1 MDKKEV
7 EKIYNL
13 SNLSLEGKDVDLISD
28 KYNQV
33 LDFIEEIFDVD
44 TEGVELTEAIY
55 AHNAVFRLD
64 EPKESVD
71 RDMALKNASNKEFG
85 YFRVDWKL

>member
-1 MDKKEV
+1 MNKHDV

-13 SNLSLEGKDVDLISD
+13 SNLSLEGKDLDQISD

-33 LDFIEEIFDVD
+33 LDFVEEIFDID
-44 TEGVELTEAIY
+44 TENVDLTEGIY
-55 AHNAVFRLD
+55 NHEAEFRED
-64 EPKESVD
+64 IAKESVD
-71 RDMALKNASNKEFG
+71 RDLAIRNAANKEFG